1 MEGWNWNWNRNRV
14 GGVQGIRGRAA
25 IAHQPMGRGRCW
37 TMGIVTPTPVRT
49 AGLATADPS
58 RREKS
63 KRGRRGVGQ
72 QRDRLAQGQLRGV
85 LELRAAALN
94 LTQLWV
100 GAFYSTVDTLGMS

>member
-1 MEGWNWNWNRNRV
+1 M
-14 GGVQGIRGRAA
+14 
-25 IAHQPMGRGRCW
+25 
-37 TMGIVTPTPVRT
+37 
-49 AGLATADPS
+49 
-58 RREKS
+58 
-63 KRGRRGVGQ
+63 GQ